1 MKTIGIIPARY
12 ASSRFPGKPLVDIGG
27 RSMIQRVYE
36 RVAAAE
42 LVDQVIVATD
52 DERILQNVKA
62 FGGQALMTRLDH
74 QSGTDRCAEVVEQI
88 ESAELIVNIQGD
100 EPFIDPEQIN
110 QVIRPL
116 KAERVEISTLA
127 RRIDHTEELFNANVV
142 KVVLSQAQ
150 RALYFSRSPIPYLRN
165 APQTDW
171 LKHAPYY
178 KHIGLY
184 GFRRSALLE
193 VTTLPVS
200 TYERAESLEQL
211 RWLES
216 GRQIFVGITAGETL
230 GVDTPADLERARSL
244 LANERV

>member
-127 RRIDHTEELFNANVV
+127 RRIDQTEELFNANVV